1 MVARF
6 LDTEEVTGS
15 NPVPPIEKHSTDDV
29 ECFFTFLRALDW
41 LLQSQPAKMLVD
53 DLCSVS
59 DTVLK
64 QLRQ

>member
-29 ECFFTFLRALDW
+29 ECFLFVSGLKYSS
-41 LLQSQPAKMLVD
+41 LQSQPTSTRLD
-53 DLCSVS
+53 DFCSI
-59 DTVLK
+59 DD
-64 QLRQ
+64 